1 MSFRGKLTER
11 FADVPKMRPDL
22 VKIGIIK
29 DGFVYG
35 SLVVDGKRCFICI
48 SAFVGNQSYVNNAY
62 ATMFEVDPETVG
74 QFTGYCDE
82 SQHNAF
88 EGDIL
93 SYRSGLN
100 YGVIKYGRY
109 SSPFSI
115 GQDIGFYVEW
125 VSDRGRNIHR
135 KDLGYWLSAGTAEI
149 VGNIHDNPELLGEP
163 MKPASKD
170 IAQSGLAPATENF
183 ELLEG

>member
-1 MSFRGKLTER
+1 MTNTS
-11 FADVPKMRPDL
+11 
-22 VKIGIIK
+22 GISRI
-29 DGFVYG
+29 
-35 SLVVDGKRCFICI
+35 
-48 SAFVGNQSYVNNAY
+48 
-62 ATMFEVDPETVG
+62 EVDCETTG

-93 SYRSGLN
+93 SYCSGVN

-109 SSPFSI
+109 SNPFSI

-135 KDLGYWLSAGTAEI
+135 KDLGYWLSTGTAEI
-149 VGNIHDNPELLGEP
+149 VGNIYDNPEL
-163 MKPASKD
+163 M
-170 IAQSGLAPATENF
+170 
-183 ELLEG
+183 EG

>member
-1 MSFRGKLTER
+1 MEREILFRGKAINRDSGYYRTTYKNG
-11 FADVPKMRPDL
+11 DW
-22 VKIGIIK
+22 
-29 DGFVYG
+29 VYG
-35 SLVVDGKRCFICI
+35 LLTQPYNERYDLPAEMTNTSG
-48 SAFVGNQSYVNNAY
+48 VNGI
-62 ATMFEVDPETVG
+62 EVDCKTIG

-93 SYRSGLN
+93 SYCSGLN

-125 VSDRGRNIHR
+125 VSDRDRNIHR

-149 VGNIHDNPELLGEP
+149 VGNIYDNPELLKKE
-163 MKPASKD
+163 
-170 IAQSGLAPATENF
+170 
-183 ELLEG
+183 

>member
-1 MSFRGKLTER
+1 MEREILFRGKRKDNGEWIYGDLRHISDGHGGYILCIVDNTNGR
-11 FADVPKMRPDL
+11 NNDVTG
-22 VKIGIIK
+22 VE
-29 DGFVYG
+29 
-35 SLVVDGKRCFICI
+35 VVL
-48 SAFVGNQSYVNNAY
+48 
-62 ATMFEVDPETVG
+62 ETVG

-93 SYRSGLN
+93 SYCSGLN

-125 VSDRGRNIHR
+125 VSDRDRNIHR

-149 VGNIHDNPELLGEP
+149 VGNIHDNPELLN
-163 MKPASKD
+163 A
-170 IAQSGLAPATENF
+170 A
-183 ELLEG
+183 ELK

>member
-1 MSFRGKLTER
+1 MEREILFRGKRKDNGEWIYGDLRHISDGHGGYILCIVDNTNGR
-11 FADVPKMRPDL
+11 NNDVTD
-22 VKIGIIK
+22 VE
-29 DGFVYG
+29 
-35 SLVVDGKRCFICI
+35 VVL
-48 SAFVGNQSYVNNAY
+48 
-62 ATMFEVDPETVG
+62 ETVG

-93 SYRSGLN
+93 SYCSGLN

-125 VSDRGRNIHR
+125 VSDRDRNIHR

-149 VGNIHDNPELLGEP
+149 VGNIHDNPELLKKE
-163 MKPASKD
+163 
-170 IAQSGLAPATENF
+170 
-183 ELLEG
+183 

>member
-1 MSFRGKLTER
+1 MSDYEKYLFRGKRKDNGEWIYGYYCVFNGMIHCIYTGYAET
-11 FADVPKMRPDL
+11 DCGDIYPD
-22 VKIGIIK
+22 
-29 DGFVYG
+29 Y
-35 SLVVDGKRCFICI
+35 
-48 SAFVGNQSYVNNAY
+48 Y
-62 ATMFEVDPETVG
+62 EVDPDTVG

-93 SYRSGLN
+93 SYCSGLN

-125 VSDRGRNIHR
+125 VSDRDRNIHR

-149 VGNIHDNPELLGEP
+149 VGNIYDNPELLG
-163 MKPASKD
+163 
-170 IAQSGLAPATENF
+170 GENN
-183 ELLEG
+183 GNN

>member
-74 QFTGYCDE
+74 QYTGLTDKDGITKV
-82 SQHNAF
+82 F

-93 SYRSGLN
+93 RDDDAEEN
-100 YGVIKYGRY
+100 GVVVFEEGEFCVVFGNVETHGIA
-109 SSPFSI
+109 
-115 GQDIGFYVEW
+115 DIVHSCYV
-125 VSDRGRNIHR
+125 RGNA
-135 KDLGYWLSAGTAEI
+135 Y
-149 VGNIHDNPELLGEP
+149 DNPELL
-163 MKPASKD
+163 
-170 IAQSGLAPATENF
+170 
-183 ELLEG
+183 EG

>member
-1 MSFRGKLTER
+1 MEREILFRGKRKDNGEWIYGDLRHISDGHGGYILCIVDNTNGR
-11 FADVPKMRPDL
+11 NNDVTG
-22 VKIGIIK
+22 VE
-29 DGFVYG
+29 
-35 SLVVDGKRCFICI
+35 VVL
-48 SAFVGNQSYVNNAY
+48 
-62 ATMFEVDPETVG
+62 ETVG

-93 SYRSGLN
+93 SYCSGLN

-125 VSDRGRNIHR
+125 VSDRDRNIHR

-149 VGNIHDNPELLGEP
+149 VGNIHDNPELLKKE
-163 MKPASKD
+163 
-170 IAQSGLAPATENF
+170 
-183 ELLEG
+183 

>member
-74 QFTGYCDE
+74 QFTGGGPTRT
-82 SQHNAF
+82 ARKF
-88 EGDIL
+88 LRAIL
-93 SYRSGLN
+93 SRALH
-100 YGVIKYGRY
+100 I
-109 SSPFSI
+109 
-115 GQDIGFYVEW
+115 
-125 VSDRGRNIHR
+125 
-135 KDLGYWLSAGTAEI
+135 
-149 VGNIHDNPELLGEP
+149 LLQ
-163 MKPASKD
+163 K
-170 IAQSGLAPATENF
+170 LV
-183 ELLEG
+183 

>member
-29 DGFVYG
+29 DEFVYG

-48 SAFVGNQSYVNNAY
+48 SAFVGNQSYVSNAC

-74 QFTGYCDE
+74 QFTGLTDK
-82 SQHNAF
+82 SGAKIF

-93 SYRSGLN
+93 RDDDAEEN
-100 YGVIKYGRY
+100 GVVVFEEGEFCVVFGNVITHGISDIAY
-109 SSPFSI
+109 SCYI
-115 GQDIGFYVEW
+115 
-125 VSDRGRNIHR
+125 R
-135 KDLGYWLSAGTAEI
+135 
-149 VGNIHDNPELLGEP
+149 GNIHDNPELLGES
-163 MKPASKD
+163 MKPASKNV
-170 IAQSGLAPATENF
+170 AQSGLAPATENF
-183 ELLEG
+183 ELLEA